1 MVFLRRAY
9 LIFYCGT
16 TLFIQ
21 VKKNT
26 IFIHIQLDN
35 CSFVLLDIC
44 PLKIAGAVV
53 SADTCL
59 SIPLGRNNV
68 GSLTQ
73 NNEGTHMDTRTT
85 HVIVVGNQKGG
96 VGKTTNT
103 INIAAALSELGRT
116 SLIID
121 LDMTAGATKSLGAPT
136 EGWISSFELLTGAED
151 AEGTIIGDNE
161 RKVALPPNIH
171 LVPSS
176 RKLAELDTFLASNP
190 WVTHQDLL
198 LKPIRRLR
206 GRYDYIFL
214 DTPPQVTKTTVP
226 ALKAAD
232 FAILSTMPD
241 HLAIAGI
248 ADALRDIATAKKYGN
263 PRLVLLAVIVCA
275 IPQPKT
281 RLARQLIQYVEQS
294 CIGPDEQSLKFKT
307 EITRTVVI
315 QEAQRLAKTIFQY
328 DPSHLVAD
336 QYRTVALELEERIV
350 LLSNDRHQESYPCL
364 RSRLKTSPIIPLKPT
379 LLVTPLQAVRPLADG
394 QDHSSHILPKLPW
407 EGDH

>member
-1 MVFLRRAY
+1 
-9 LIFYCGT
+9 
-16 TLFIQ
+16 
-21 VKKNT
+21 
-26 IFIHIQLDN
+26 
-35 CSFVLLDIC
+35 
-44 PLKIAGAVV
+44 
-53 SADTCL
+53 
-59 SIPLGRNNV
+59 
-68 GSLTQ
+68 
-73 NNEGTHMDTRTT
+73 MDTRPT

-103 INIAAALSELGRT
+103 INIAAALSQLGRT

-161 RKVALPPNIH
+161 REVTLPPNIH

-190 WVTHQDLL
+190 WVVHQDLL
-198 LKPIRRLR
+198 LEPIRRLR

-232 FAILSTMPD
+232 FVILSAMPD

-248 ADALRDIATAKKYGN
+248 ADALRDVATAKKYGN
-263 PRLVLLAVIVCA
+263 ARLVLLAVIVCA

-281 RLARQLIQYVEQS
+281 RLARQLVQYVEQS
-294 CIGPDEQSLKFKT
+294 CVGPDGQSLKFQT
-307 EITRTVVI
+307 DIIRTVTI

-328 DPSHLVAD
+328 DPTHLVAE
-336 QYRTVALELEERIV
+336 QYRTVASELEERIA
-350 LLSNDRHQESYPCL
+350 LLRTNHQRES
-364 RSRLKTSPIIPLKPT
+364 
-379 LLVTPLQAVRPLADG
+379 VTYA
-394 QDHSSHILPKLPW
+394 
-407 EGDH
+407 